1 MRGIPGSGIA
11 AVTYPGTIVAGS
23 GTGGIV
29 VDSTPGGGT
38 GGGGAGGGGLTVDRT
53 TYLSYAAR
61 DRKVGAR
68 VEVIGDPLTGLY
80 GDVQLSWSLRDPV
93 KHASF
98 SVADKR
104 VSRYAPVSL
113 ADGDKDVT
121 ITLLAGPS
129 SSIQSWEAF
138 FGHTD
143 GSTNDGPYLP
153 RATFR
158 AISYAGDWIGLPG
171 CVRSTGFQGT
181 RRGDIIYRYALSAG
195 IPIDPAVQYLG
206 RIVSRPFEYNA
217 VPILDIFDRL
227 GEIEGFFPRITADNV
242 LTFVSDRYVFTG
254 EPVFDFTDS
263 NVYNLTDETPQH
275 PPTIFAL
282 SGSRMT
288 QESLG
293 DAVQTT
299 VMTPV
304 VGADAT
310 TGAPYAT
317 YTWITSERG
326 TVIRSVVEEWE
337 TFSLDGVTAGPL
349 DFQLRRRTEIENT
362 WERATPLYYE
372 MYGRLTTRLNRRV
385 QRTYD
390 TTGVPCDAATGY
402 TWASGAHCVAA
413 SAALMLVQE
422 RTWDCTW
429 NEDVNGQPN
438 CTLASQTET
447 IKEFYAP
454 QKPSG
459 AGGVLYADG
468 TYRDGAAYTWR
479 TVEEATENW
488 FDFRLYAIQPE
499 VRVTRRL
506 SRYAVTAISGP
517 DITETYVT
525 AAETQF
531 EDWLGNATNTHY
543 IHTLQIHS
551 ATISSPTLA
560 QGGQRDNAGRLLA
573 GTREEV
579 DGPVPGPPVGSPV
592 VPQFQQERFTSTYTV
607 TLPYQPNKVAEV
619 IEAAED
625 EDELQSVAM
634 RRLVMAL
641 CNTVKLVHPTLP
653 YLQPGDPV
661 TLTNAA
667 RNLVAQRG
675 YVDVID
681 IACDVTAGRAVQT
694 TTVKLIPHFP
704 VWPRNQ
710 TP

>member
-1 MRGIPGSGIA
+1 MRGTPGSGVA
-11 AVTYPGTIVAGS
+11 VVTYPGTITGGS
-23 GTGGIV
+23 GTAETI
-29 VDSTPGGGT
+29 VDSTPGGGE
-38 GGGGAGGGGLTVDRT
+38 GGGGAGGGTITIDRT

-80 GDVQLSWSLRDPV
+80 GDVSISWSLRDPV
-93 KHASF
+93 KRASF
-98 SVADKR
+98 NVADKR

-143 GSTNDGPYLP
+143 GNQNDGPYLP
-153 RATFR
+153 RGTFR
-158 AISYAGDWIGLPG
+158 AITYAGDWIGLPG
-171 CVRSTGFQGT
+171 CVRSTGLQGI

-195 IPIDPAVQYLG
+195 IPIDPAIQYLG

-217 VPILDIFDRL
+217 VGILDIFERL
-227 GEIEGFFPRITADNV
+227 GEIEGFFPRITDENV
-242 LTFVSDRYVFTG
+242 LSFISDRYVFTG
-254 EPVFDFTDS
+254 EPVYAFTDS
-263 NVYNLTDETPQH
+263 NVISVTDETPQH
-275 PPTIFAL
+275 PPTTFVL

-299 VMTPV
+299 TVSTV
-304 VGADAT
+304 AGADAT
-310 TGAPYAT
+310 TGYPYAT
-317 YTWITSERG
+317 ITTTTSERG
-326 TVIRSVVEEWE
+326 TVIRTVVEEFE
-337 TFSLDGVTAGPL
+337 TFQLDGVTAGPL
-349 DFQLRRRTEIENT
+349 DFQLRRKTEIENT

-372 MYGRLTTRLNRRV
+372 MYGRLTTRLQRRV
-385 QRTYD
+385 QRIYD
-390 TTGVPCDAATGY
+390 TTGVPCKAATGY
-402 TWASGAHCVAA
+402 AWASGARCLAA

-422 RTWDCTW
+422 TTWVCDW

-438 CTLASQTET
+438 CTLSSQTET
-447 IKEFYAP
+447 VKEFYAP

-459 AGGVLYADG
+459 SGGVLYADG
-468 TYRDGAAYTWR
+468 TYRDGDSYTWR

-499 VRVTRRL
+499 VRVARRL
-506 SRYAVTAISGP
+506 SRYAVTTISGA

-551 ATISSPTLA
+551 ATIASPTLA
-560 QGGQRDNAGRLLA
+560 QGGQRDNAGRLLV

-592 VPQFQQERFTSTYTV
+592 VPQFQQERFSSVYAV
-607 TLPYQPNKVAEV
+607 TLPYQPNKVTEI

-641 CNTVKLVHPTLP
+641 CSTVKILHPMLP
-653 YLQPGDPV
+653 YLQPGDPI

-667 RNLVAQRG
+667 RTMSAQRG
-675 YVDVID
+675 YVDAID
-681 IACDVTAGRAVQT
+681 IACNVTAGSGMQT
-694 TTVKLIPHFP
+694 TTVKLIPSWP
-704 VWPRNQ
+704 VWPRNV